1 MLDGPFGQKRIGKKM
16 IVKINNQ
23 KYQKLDYARLKDLVD
38 SIINLSD
45 YDINIEFDSLNW
57 LQVFK
62 ENGYVSIAHR
72 IDEKVFQYFKLNEED
87 KVKEI
92 IKEYFFDKKLFIK
105 QKPDDIVA
113 AKNKSDVNWLG
124 LIIIVSSLVFISL
137 FKDNVKYFN
146 FGFLFFSIGIGITT
160 YKRLINKE
168 NDTRN
173 DIMFFF
179 GIILFAFMLL
189 RIVIQLV

>member
-1 MLDGPFGQKRIGKKM
+1 M